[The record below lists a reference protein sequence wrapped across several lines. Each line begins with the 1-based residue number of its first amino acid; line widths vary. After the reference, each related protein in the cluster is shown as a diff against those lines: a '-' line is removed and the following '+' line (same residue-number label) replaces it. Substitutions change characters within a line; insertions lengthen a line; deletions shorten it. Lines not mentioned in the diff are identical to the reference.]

1 VLTYDVDVSLHTWRR
16 VMQVSLVVALVAVAL
31 VDEFGSPTRTSWGLW
46 TVTVG
51 AATFLVI
58 RFLSRSNHP
67 DAVAAASALVACS
80 VALSILGGPDVYP
93 VSRYPMYS
101 NAKSGQGD
109 TTMIYWRGTTFD
121 GEVVSLAPPIAR
133 QASLALISAGDM
145 AELESLAR
153 LAGEGL
159 TNLTEIRVVKER
171 VGISPPPKPVE
182 KIVFESIEVLSVSLD
197 SP

>member
-1 VLTYDVDVSLHTWRR
+1 
-16 VMQVSLVVALVAVAL
+16 MQVSLVVALVAVAL

-101 NAKSGQGD
+101 NVKSGQGN
-109 TTMIYWRGTTFD
+109 TTMI
-121 GEVVSLAPPIAR
+121 
-133 QASLALISAGDM
+133 
-145 AELESLAR
+145 
-153 LAGEGL
+153 
-159 TNLTEIRVVKER
+159 
-171 VGISPPPKPVE
+171 
-182 KIVFESIEVLSVSLD
+182 
-197 SP
+197 